1 MKVLVDVTND
11 GSQAGSFSTILNV
24 KESGAADFKPV
35 AVRDITLGGGDTGT
49 VSFFLVREVQGT
61 YQVQVE
67 GRRGELL
74 RGRFDVFTTLGP
86 LLLALSDLVIE
97 PSAVAP
103 GERVTITAFVENRSN
118 VDGRTELDLRING
131 VLADQRSVFVPA
143 GGREQITFTFVPPA
157 EGTFT
162 VDITDPQ
169 EILTAVTG
177 EITVAVPVE
186 PARFITSPLTISPVE
201 VAPGEQ
207 VTVSF
212 DLSNLGSVGD
222 HEVIL
227 LLNGVRIDSRVVT
240 VEELE
245 TETVVFTLTAPDQPG
260 DYTVEVDGVTASF
273 RVVRLLV
280 PVPRVVSVTTIPGRV
295 QPGASI
301 TIAVDLVNDF
311 NVEARRTLTVVLDG
325 RTIEEREVVLGAGQ
339 ASRESFTFAA
349 PDAIG
354 IHVVELDGQVREF
367 EVVARIVEVVLNLV
381 VLDVSPSEADPGQLV
396 TITATLRNSGEEL
409 GQTDVILKI
418 RGLEVERKTVVVP
431 GLSDAPVTFTLT
443 RAEEGDYAVQVEVVA
458 GVDVRVLTGSFRV
471 VPGEVVRAPA
481 NLISQPDTLT
491 ITPEKLE
498 SGEPVVVQLDV
509 TNVGGLEGSRILRLI
524 VDGKEIEVREITVGP
539 GETLTVFFARLVER
553 SVGTHTVQVD
563 GKTAEFTVTKP
574 ASLAVS
580 LPLLV
585 IFALTIAFMAFL
597 VYMRA
602 TVPRPPVR
610 P

>member
-1 MKVLVDVTND
+1 M
-11 GSQAGSFSTILNV
+11 
-24 KESGAADFKPV
+24 
-35 AVRDITLGGGDTGT
+35 
-49 VSFFLVREVQGT
+49 
-61 YQVQVE
+61 QVE

-118 VDGRTELDLRING
+118 VDGRTELELRING

-212 DLSNLGSVGD
+212 DLSNLGGVGD

-325 RTIEEREVVLGAGQ
+325 RTNEEREVVLGAGQ

-431 GLSDAPVTFTLT
+431 GLSYAPVTFTLT

-458 GVDVRVLTGSFRV
+458 GVDVGVLTGSFRV

>member
-24 KESGAADFKPV
+24 KEPGAADFKPV

>member
-1 MKVLVDVTND
+1 M
-11 GSQAGSFSTILNV
+11 
-24 KESGAADFKPV
+24 
-35 AVRDITLGGGDTGT
+35 
-49 VSFFLVREVQGT
+49 
-61 YQVQVE
+61 
-67 GRRGELL
+67 
-74 RGRFDVFTTLGP
+74 
-86 LLLALSDLVIE
+86 
-97 PSAVAP
+97 
-103 GERVTITAFVENRSN
+103 
-118 VDGRTELDLRING
+118 
-131 VLADQRSVFVPA
+131 
-143 GGREQITFTFVPPA
+143 
-157 EGTFT
+157 
-162 VDITDPQ
+162 
-169 EILTAVTG
+169 
-177 EITVAVPVE
+177 
-186 PARFITSPLTISPVE
+186 
-201 VAPGEQ
+201 
-207 VTVSF
+207 
-212 DLSNLGSVGD
+212 
-222 HEVIL
+222 
-227 LLNGVRIDSRVVT
+227 
-240 VEELE
+240 
-245 TETVVFTLTAPDQPG
+245 
-260 DYTVEVDGVTASF
+260 
-273 RVVRLLV
+273 
-280 PVPRVVSVTTIPGRV
+280 
-295 QPGASI
+295 
-301 TIAVDLVNDF
+301 
-311 NVEARRTLTVVLDG
+311 
-325 RTIEEREVVLGAGQ
+325 
-339 ASRESFTFAA
+339 
-349 PDAIG
+349 
-354 IHVVELDGQVREF
+354 
-367 EVVARIVEVVLNLV
+367 LNLV

-563 GKTAEFTVTKP
+563 GKTADFTVTKP